1 VLPVPRY
8 GVDTLAEL
16 LPSIA
21 ASLGV
26 AGEVNALGLPPARR
40 VCLLLV
46 DGLGERLLRAHADL
60 APFLNSLS
68 GPTAP
73 DGARDGARDKAPDGG
88 RPPATLTTAFPST
101 TATSLAVLGTGLP
114 PGAHGLVGYTV
125 AVPGTGRLMNSLRW
139 DDAVDP
145 RAWQPCP
152 TVLERAADSGVR
164 VTQVNSPRFEESGLT
179 LAALRGGH
187 YQGAEAISDRVPAV
201 ASALRAGE
209 RSLVYTYYAELD
221 ATGHALGV
229 GSDRWRERL
238 AFVDRLAARLVA
250 ALPADGVLY
259 VTADHGMLDVAETDR
274 LDLALHPELTEDV
287 LLLGG
292 EPRARYLYT
301 RAGAADEVAER
312 WSRMV
317 GDRAWVFT
325 RARAVE
331 LGLFGPRVEPWVLPR
346 IGDVVVA
353 AAGPLSFVHTVA
365 EPSESRVVGAHGSL
379 TEVERH
385 VPLLVATR

>member
-1 VLPVPRY
+1 MSPAERAPAVPVPRY
-8 GVDTLAEL
+8 GVDTLGEL

-26 AGEVNALGLPPARR
+26 AGEVNSLGLPPARR

-60 APFLNSLS
+60 APFLSSL
-68 GPTAP
+68 GGATPT
-73 DGARDGARDKAPDGG
+73 DGG
-88 RPPATLTTAFPST
+88 PALTTLTTGFPST
-101 TATSLAVLGTGLP
+101 TATSLTALGTGLP
-114 PGAHGLVGYTV
+114 PGTHGMVGYTV
-125 AVPGTGRLMNSLRW
+125 AVPGMGRLMNSLRW
-139 DDAVDP
+139 DGAVDP

-152 TVLERAADSGVR
+152 TVLERAAADGVR
-164 VTQVNSPRFEESGLT
+164 VSQVNSPRFHDSGLT
-179 LAALRGGH
+179 VAALRGGD
-187 YQGAEAISDRVPAV
+187 YLGVESISDRVPAV
-201 ASALRAGE
+201 ADAVRAGE

-221 ATGHALGV
+221 ATGHAVGV

-238 AFVDRLAARLVA
+238 AFVDRLAAQLAA
-250 ALPADGVLY
+250 ALPADAVLY
-259 VTADHGMLDVAETDR
+259 VTADHGMLDVAEADR
-274 LDLALHPELTEDV
+274 LDLALHSELTEDV

-301 RAGAADEVAER
+301 RAGAAPQVAER
-312 WSRMV
+312 WASSL

-325 RARAVE
+325 RDEAVA
-331 LGLFGPRVEPWVLPR
+331 LGLFGPTVEPRVLPR

-353 AAGPLSFVHTVA
+353 SAGSLAVVHTVA

-379 TEVERH
+379 TDVERH
-385 VPLLVATR
+385 VPLLVATG